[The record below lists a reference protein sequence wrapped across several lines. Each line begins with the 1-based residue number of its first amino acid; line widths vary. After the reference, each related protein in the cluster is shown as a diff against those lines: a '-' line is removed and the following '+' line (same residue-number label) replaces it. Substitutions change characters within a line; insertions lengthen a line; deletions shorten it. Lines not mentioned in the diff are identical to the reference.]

1 MKNTFHLPKVLTI
14 ALVALVMA
22 SPAVAQQMIEGSATV
37 VRIVGS
43 ARYAA
48 ADNVWH
54 PLREGYVLRPGATI
68 QTAER
73 SRVDIVLNDPDARP
87 SETVWGELLTYQP
100 PVAEQNFV
108 RLWENTVL
116 SIDRLLVADTG
127 ASRITET
134 QLDLKTGRIFG
145 TVRQVTA
152 ASKYEVRIP
161 NAVAGVRGTI
171 YSISADGVIQ
181 ALVGSVVVAH
191 TDAAGN
197 VVTQVIVGGQQLDI
211 RTGQITP
218 LPDIDR
224 LGMMRIGR
232 DARIAPPPPPTTF
245 VQDVTTHYVSPRQG
259 FIGDNGNNGNNAGF

>member
-1 MKNTFHLPKVLTI
+1 MKSTFLPSKVLTI
-14 ALVALVMA
+14 AFAALVMA
-22 SPAVAQQMIEGSATV
+22 APAVAQQMSEGSATV

-54 PLREGYVLRPGATI
+54 TLREGDVLRPGATV

-116 SIDRLLVADTG
+116 SIDRLLVAETG
-127 ASRITET
+127 AGRITET
-134 QLDLKTGRIFG
+134 QLDLRTGRIFG

-171 YSISADGVIQ
+171 YAISADGIIQ

-211 RTGQITP
+211 RTGQISP

-224 LGMMRIGR
+224 LAMVRIGR
-232 DARIAPPPPPTTF
+232 DARFVPPPAAVTF
-245 VQDVTTHYVSPRQG
+245 VEDETTHYVSPRQG
-259 FIGDNGNNGNNAGF
+259 FISD